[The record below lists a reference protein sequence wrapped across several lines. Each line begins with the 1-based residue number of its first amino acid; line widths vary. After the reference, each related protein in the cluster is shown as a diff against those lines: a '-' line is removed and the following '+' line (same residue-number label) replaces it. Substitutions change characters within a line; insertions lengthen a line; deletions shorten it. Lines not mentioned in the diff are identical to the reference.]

1 VLRRERQQAIVSYV
15 AKRGFASV
23 AELGRMFS
31 VSEMTI
37 RRDLSQLAREG
48 LLRRFYGGASATD
61 STFFEISFRAKLS
74 QFAEEK
80 ERIGR
85 AAAHLVHESET
96 VLMDSGSTTL
106 QVARALKDKRITV
119 VSRCVSAATELSTG
133 LSVRVLL
140 PGGMLRKESLSLIG
154 PETEAYFRDLRVD
167 KLFLG
172 VEGVDVQGGVTVPDP
187 VEASAKRAMVKAAQ
201 QTIVV
206 ADHSKLGRNVLC
218 TIIPLGAVDVLVT
231 DSGAEPDILERLRE
245 HVRVLVV

>member
-1 VLRRERQQAIVSYV
+1 VLREERQRAIVSYV
-15 AKRGFASV
+15 AERGFASV
-23 AELGRMFS
+23 AELGEMFS

-37 RRDLSQLAREG
+37 RRDLAQLAREG
-48 LLRRFYGGASATD
+48 LLHRIYGGASATD

-85 AAAHLVHESET
+85 AAAELVHDSET

-106 QVARALKDKRITV
+106 QVAKALKDKRITV
-119 VSRCVSAATELSTG
+119 VSRCVSAATELSTS
-133 LSVRVLL
+133 LSVQVLM
-140 PGGMLRKESLSLIG
+140 PGGMLRKESLSLVG
-154 PETEAYFRDLRVD
+154 PETETYFGDLQVD

-187 VEASAKRAMVKAAQ
+187 VEASAKKAMVKAAR

-206 ADHSKLGRNVLC
+206 ADHSKLGRNVLS
-218 TIIPLGAVDVLVT
+218 TIIPLSEVDLLVT
-231 DSGAEPDILERLRE
+231 DSGAALDDLERLRE